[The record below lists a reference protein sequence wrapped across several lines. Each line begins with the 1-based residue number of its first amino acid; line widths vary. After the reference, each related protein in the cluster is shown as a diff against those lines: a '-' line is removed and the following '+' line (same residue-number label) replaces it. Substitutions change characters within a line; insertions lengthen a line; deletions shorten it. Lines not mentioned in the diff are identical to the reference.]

1 MDFTDKLMSAIQ
13 RVAVAGNATEI
24 DALVVWQAFL
34 YLAHQDGEEEARGA
48 LQKRFGERDWTA
60 RLPTLNSVE
69 PPSETL
75 PLAPAMKRLFLPPL
89 GRLFKKY
96 DGQLTP
102 ETFIALF
109 NDGKVFQ
116 TLGLEQPDTLPNE
129 AAASAPASMAPES
142 AASTSAARRRLPKG
156 SRPDEPAKP
165 SAAHA
170 GLAKALE
177 VLQERLEGGIY
188 GQTSALR
195 AFAGGLRTS
204 LHRPVREG
212 ELGGSFLVFGPNGC
226 GKGELIRI
234 LEAWVAEY
242 KSALPV
248 KSLIHCEGFLPSILP
263 SLRERIRSAE
273 PAIIVLSEFEKYEPV
288 VRDVLMD
295 GLDRAVLQLPDRHVS
310 GKIHPTDIRG
320 AIVILLGNVGH
331 ALWGRLPFK
340 ETEMLPDRE
349 RIKEILE
356 HEAVADPHH
365 KNDIFSGRISGAFL
379 DRIDSF
385 IPMCQLRFA
394 DVARI
399 VDREIARLSEELK
412 ASAVALDV
420 EPRVRDLVVLAS
432 YYRRSWSGRQA
443 QRGCREFIEGPVRNL
458 LLRSQP
464 KSIRLVSSDKVYNRL
479 MVRSRPRL
487 LLLDDQHV
495 ELTPGFAA
503 ALKDVADVKG
513 CADVEAAVQ
522 LASEAPCDLLLLDLY
537 FGRQPL
543 WREYLGAW
551 RASFPEI
558 PVVLL
563 SGKVV
568 PAVDRLEIDRLGG
581 VLGFV
586 AKPLDLNELLPAL
599 SPYLEH
605 AAWQARIRAFEGEY
619 GFGGDRVVFDMNTET
634 DAAVAR
640 VFFSAVGVTV
650 AEGMAR
656 EAETPILP
664 KETHRE
670 IDEFLDLFLDPRRRA
685 QLRVDQPRGLL
696 LYGPPGN
703 GKTMIARDL
712 ARRMRCNFLVM
723 GSGDF
728 TSRWAGVAAER
739 IKELFT
745 QARMRQPCVIFIDEI
760 DGVAPR
766 RTMGSGSGLERD
778 QASTVATLLT
788 ELDGFDGAGNVFLI
802 GATNRKDTLDEAL
815 LRPGRLDRMIA
826 VPCPGLEERRELLKA
841 SFARIRN
848 DRVDVNWAAGET
860 YGFSCAQIV
869 GAVRDSVLVAL
880 RRSGEAGEGSPAA
893 SVTVQREDF
902 REAVDR
908 IRYGAAVRAGSVEA
922 RLAESAREITAW
934 HEAGHLIL
942 GLTLLGEVPDRVT
955 IVPRGDFGGYV
966 RRSEDD
972 VMRRAYARRRSSCLA
987 ELAVMLGGGIAEAMK
1002 FKEHSSGVSADRRA
1016 AVQLARDMVVHWGM
1030 GPLEAQVEG
1039 LLGRNAEGRQDRPPS
1054 MSVSPADHTSG
1065 IVAAAVS
1072 SILCE
1077 AEKVAREELEKHRG
1091 PLAKTASLL
1100 LEKEELDRS
1109 ELEQE
1114 VGHLA
1119 LHRRLS

>member
-1 MDFTDKLMSAIQ
+1 MDFDQELLQTANRI
-13 RVAVAGNATEI
+13 AVKEKASHIGATTIWRAFLHMAYNGHDEAKSELTRHFGAKSWDTEI
-24 DALVVWQAFL
+24 PALN
-34 YLAHQDGEEEARGA
+34 D
-48 LQKRFGERDWTA
+48 TA
-60 RLPTLNSVE
+60 QPA
-69 PPSETL
+69 ETPL
-75 PLAPAMKRLFLPPL
+75 PLDANMKRLLSPPL

-96 DGQLTP
+96 NGQLNP
-102 ETFIALF
+102 ETLIALF
-109 NDGKVFQ
+109 NDGKIFQ
-116 TLGLEQPDTLPNE
+116 MLGLEQSGALLN
-129 AAASAPASMAPES
+129 ASPASTPESLAPES
-142 AASTSAARRRLPKG
+142 PESKTNARASRLAKDTPDLSAN
-156 SRPDEPAKP
+156 P
-165 SAAHA
+165 SAAPA
-170 GLAKALE
+170 GLAQALE
-177 VLQERLEGGIY
+177 VLQERMESRIF

-195 AFAGGLRTS
+195 SFVGGLRTS
-204 LHRPVREG
+204 LHRPIREG

-242 KSALPV
+242 KSVLPV
-248 KSLIHCEGFLPSILP
+248 KTLIHCEGFLPSILP

-273 PAIIVLSEFEKYEPV
+273 PSMIVLSEFEKYEPV

-295 GLDRAVLQLPDRHVS
+295 GLDRAVLQLPDRHVG
-310 GKIHPTDIRG
+310 GKIQPTDIRG
-320 AIVILLGNVGH
+320 AIVILLGNVGRP
-331 ALWGRLPFK
+331 LWGRLPFK

-349 RIKEILE
+349 RIKEVLE

-365 KNDIFSGRISGAFL
+365 KNDLFSGRISGAFL
-379 DRIDSF
+379 DRIDHF

-399 VDREIARLSEELK
+399 VDREILCLTEELN
-412 ASAVALDV
+412 ASHVSLDV
-420 EPRVRDLVVLAS
+420 EPRVRDLVVLTS

-443 QRGCREFIEGPVRNL
+443 QRGCRDFIEGPVRHI
-458 LLRSQP
+458 LLRSRP
-464 KSIRLVSSDKVYNRL
+464 NSIRLVSSDKVYNRV
-479 MVRSRPRL
+479 MIRSRPRL
-487 LLLDDQHV
+487 LLLDDQHA
-495 ELTPGFAA
+495 ELTSGFEA
-503 ALKDVADVKG
+503 ALKDVADVIG
-513 CADVEAAVQ
+513 CANVETAVQ
-522 LASEAPCDLLLLDLY
+522 LASENPFDLVLLDLY
-537 FGRQPL
+537 FDKKPL

-551 RASFPEI
+551 RSSFPEI

-568 PAVDRLEIDRLGG
+568 PAADRLEIDRIGG

-586 AKPLDLNELLPAL
+586 AKPLDPQDLLPAL
-599 SPYLEH
+599 TPYLEH

-619 GFGGDRVVFDMNTET
+619 GFGGDRIVFDVHSEADQKET
-634 DAAVAR
+634 C
-640 VFFSAVGVTV
+640 VFFSSVGVTV
-650 AEGMAR
+650 AEGVSR
-656 EAETPILP
+656 KTETPVLP
-664 KETHRE
+664 KETHQE
-670 IDEFLDLFLDPRRRA
+670 ITEFLDLFLDPRRRA

-728 TSRWAGVAAER
+728 TSRWAGVASER
-739 IKELFT
+739 IKELFS

-766 RTMGSGSGLERD
+766 RSTGSDSGLERD

-802 GATNRKDTLDEAL
+802 GATNRKDALDEAL
-815 LRPGRLDRMIA
+815 LRPGRIDRMIA
-826 VPCPGLEERRELLKA
+826 VPCPGIEERCALIKTA
-841 SFARIRN
+841 FARIN
-848 DRVDVNWAAGET
+848 ADQMDSDWAAAET

-880 RRSGEAGEGSPAA
+880 RRTGGVSEGPPTAGVS
-893 SVTVQREDF
+893 VQREDF

-908 IRYGAAVRAGSVEA
+908 IRYGAAIRSGSAEA

-942 GLTLLGEVPDRVT
+942 GLTLQGEVPDRVT

-966 RRSEDD
+966 RRSEED

-987 ELAVMLGGGIAEAMK
+987 ELAVMLGGGIAEAIK
-1002 FKEHSSGVSADRRA
+1002 FGEHSSGVSADHRA
-1016 AVQLARDMVVHWGM
+1016 AVQLAHDMVVHWGM
-1030 GPLEAQVEG
+1030 GPIDAQVEG
-1039 LLGRNAEGRQDRPPS
+1039 LLGGQTASRRESSSATSRSDRACG
-1054 MSVSPADHTSG
+1054 SVT
-1065 IVAAAVS
+1065 AAVS
-1072 SILCE
+1072 AILSE
-1077 AEKVAREELEKHRG
+1077 AETMARDQLDKNRSALER
-1091 PLAKTASLL
+1091 TARLL

-1109 ELEQE
+1109 ELERE

-1119 LHRRLS
+1119 MQRSRA